1 MPPKA
6 CDGLTEVNILIETVC
21 YDTLAILV
29 NYFQNSQFMMK
40 SLLQLSVNIN
50 FSARKNNDWRTFLVM
65 IIACDTN
72 IIY

>member
-1 MPPKA
+1 MPSKA

-50 FSARKNNDWRTFLVM
+50 FSGRKNND
-65 IIACDTN
+65 
-72 IIY
+72 

>member
-1 MPPKA
+1 MPSKA

-40 SLLQLSVNIN
+40 SLLQHMTMVGVNIN
-50 FSARKNNDWRTFLVM
+50 IWAR
-65 IIACDTN
+65 
-72 IIY
+72 

>member
-1 MPPKA
+1 MRSKA

-50 FSARKNNDWRTFLVM
+50 FSARKNND
-65 IIACDTN
+65 
-72 IIY
+72 